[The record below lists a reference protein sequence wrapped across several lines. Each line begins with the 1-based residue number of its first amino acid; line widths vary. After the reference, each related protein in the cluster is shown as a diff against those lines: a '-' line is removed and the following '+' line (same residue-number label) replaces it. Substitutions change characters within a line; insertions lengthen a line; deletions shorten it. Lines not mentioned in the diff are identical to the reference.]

1 MSTLTIFTLASM
13 ASTRQQLGRESDRY
27 CCCLD
32 TMAARIE
39 AKRRNLKARP
49 FYCWLCCKAEENIT
63 IERTAS
69 VCLKLKTVEAK
80 L

>member
-1 MSTLTIFTLASM
+1 
-13 ASTRQQLGRESDRY
+13 
-27 CCCLD
+27 
-32 TMAARIE
+32 MAARIE
-39 AKRRNLKARP
+39 AKRRKLKALP